1 MRLRTSLEDVKHHL
15 ETKTSSE
22 DKEPVFHQR
31 EWNMKKTEH
40 RHRPVDREHHHEIK
54 IFFSRWRT

>member
-1 MRLRTSLEDVKHHL
+1 MKKKQNIGMRLRTSLEDVKHHL
-15 ETKTSSE
+15 ETKTSLE

-40 RHRPVDREHHHEIK
+40 HL
-54 IFFSRWRT
+54 

>member
-40 RHRPVDREHHHEIK
+40 HL
-54 IFFSRWRT
+54 